1 MVKLTKAQR
10 KALFKVF
17 QRDFPGWVT
26 PFKRMGADPR
36 MLNAHAGY
44 IEIKVPSLQWRRFR
58 KTVTPYF
65 DNSGCVMVPWRG
77 MWLGIETDGYTHS

>member
-10 KALFKVF
+10 KALFAVF

-26 PFKRMGADPR
+26 PFMRHDTR
-36 MLNAHAGY
+36 DV
-44 IEIKVPSLQWRRFR
+44 IVQVPSLQWRRFR

-65 DNSGCVMVPWRG
+65 DGSGCVMVPWHG
-77 MWLGIETDGYTHS
+77 MMLGIETDGYTHS

>member
-10 KALFKVF
+10 KALFRVF
-17 QRDFPGWVT
+17 QRDFPGWET
-26 PFKRMGADPR
+26 PFRRIESMDIRYGIKRV
-36 MLNAHAGY
+36 
-44 IEIKVPSLQWRRFR
+44 KVPSLQWRRFR

>member
-10 KALFKVF
+10 KALFAVF

-26 PFKRMGADPR
+26 PFKRLPIGTETIRWQVDTIR
-36 MLNAHAGY
+36 
-44 IEIKVPSLQWRRFR
+44 VPSVQWRRFR

-65 DNSGCVMVPWRG
+65 DKSGCVMIQWRG

>member
-17 QRDFPGWVT
+17 QRDFPSWET
-26 PFKRMGADPR
+26 PFTRVTHDGMGN
-36 MLNAHAGY
+36 LVS
-44 IEIKVPSLQWRRFR
+44 VPSIQYRRFR
-58 KTVTPYF
+58 AKVQPYF

-77 MWLGIETDGYTHS
+77 IWLGIETDGYTHS